1 MAGEGLLEAAGQ
13 NFAQAGSTAIAG
25 ERAKTER
32 QAEQS
37 KSTLGTTQEIDNR
50 LAVASGD
57 KEAMKRL
64 KETQAGQIRLELLK
78 AKMGETKFPEG
89 MAIYLAKRF
98 KSRKF
103 LKLAGQP
110 MSNDILAAYIAHT
123 FNTKTQKPTI
133 KENLMI
139 TQDEN
144 GEDVI
149 TNLEDYDLHYQPK
162 GGGKGGGGGI
172 PQEFRSD
179 QAFKASY
186 EKWLATVNDPVKM
199 KRLESTDPE
208 QAKIMKQKLVDY
220 RDQYD
225 AIIKKQATA
234 GGGSPAPAG
243 GESSGGQD
251 GGVID
256 KDALFK
262 DL

>member
-13 NFAQAGSTAIAG
+13 NFAQAGNTAIAG

-89 MAIYLAKRF
+89 MAIYLSKRF
-98 KSRKF
+98 KSPEF

-110 MSNDILAAYIAHT
+110 MSNDILAAYIAHA
-123 FNTKTQKPTI
+123 FNTKQKQPRFSG
-133 KENLMI
+133 NMMI
-139 TQDEN
+139 TEDEN
-144 GEDVI
+144 GDEVM
-149 TNLEDYDLHYQPK
+149 TNLEDYGFHYKPS
-162 GGGKGGGGGI
+162 GGGKGGGGI

-186 EKWLATVNDPVKM
+186 EKWLATANDPVKM
-199 KRLESTDPE
+199 SRLEKSDPE
-208 QAKIMKQKLVDY
+208 QAKIMKQKLADY

-243 GESSGGQD
+243 GAVPQGQD